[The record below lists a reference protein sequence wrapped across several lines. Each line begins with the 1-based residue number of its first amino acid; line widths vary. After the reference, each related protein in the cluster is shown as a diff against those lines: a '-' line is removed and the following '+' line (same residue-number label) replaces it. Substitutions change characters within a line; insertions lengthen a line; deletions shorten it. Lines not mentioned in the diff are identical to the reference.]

1 MASRTVWSKK
11 QVSIGAFLLCFLVV
25 GVPFWSIPYSK
36 VTVPNSFYGLGVL
49 AVFVA
54 ATLLCSRFRFSF
66 RRGLAVPALAFP
78 AALMARVVV
87 EGLMDPSRH
96 NLWPLALIIAMV
108 LGVVVAGSGALLGW
122 LAVRLLR

>member
-1 MASRTVWSKK
+1 MASRAAWSTK
-11 QVSIGAFLLCFLVV
+11 QVSIAAFLSCFLIV
-25 GVPFWSIPYSK
+25 GVPFWSIPYSR
-36 VTVPNSFYGLGVL
+36 VTVPNSFYGFGVL

-66 RRGLAVPALAFP
+66 RRGLAVPALVFT
-78 AALMARVVV
+78 AALMARVFV

-96 NLWPLALIIAMV
+96 NLWPLALMIAVV